1 MLQLTKGTQGKF
13 AHLRE
18 TGLLQ
23 SGDFFTQLSHGLADG
38 QLARR
43 QLGLYFVQN
52 TVALDDVHS
61 DKPPSAESLLEVSQ
75 RNTRMIHGG
84 VWQPMIA
91 Q

>member
-1 MLQLTKGTQGKF
+1 MLQLTKGTQGQF

-23 SGDFFTQLSHGLADG
+23 PGDFFPQLAHSLADA
-38 QLARR
+38 QLARC

-52 TVALDDVHS
+52 TVALDDVHL

-84 VWQPMIA
+84 IW
-91 Q
+91 

>member
-1 MLQLTKGTQGKF
+1 MLQLTKGAQGEF

-18 TGLLQ
+18 AGLLQ
-23 SGDFFTQLSHGLADG
+23 SGDFLPQLAHSLADA

-43 QLGLYFVQN
+43 ELGLYFAQN
-52 TVALDDVHS
+52 TVALDDIHL

-75 RNTRMIHGG
+75 RNARMIHGG
-84 VWQPMIA
+84 VWQPLIA